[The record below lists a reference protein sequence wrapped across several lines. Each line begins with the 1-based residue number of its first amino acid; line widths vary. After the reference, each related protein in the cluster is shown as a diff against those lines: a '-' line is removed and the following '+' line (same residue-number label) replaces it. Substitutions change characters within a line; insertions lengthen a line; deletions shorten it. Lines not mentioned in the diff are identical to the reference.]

1 MLPTVL
7 IADESR
13 GTRQLLTRHLRAMGW
28 QTIEA
33 SDGLETLDRLTERDA
48 DFAIVD
54 MSLRLLSTPEVVT
67 VLRRSPKYRD
77 LPVVAMGAATPR
89 ALEALIALGID
100 DFFVKPFSADFLM
113 ERLRRFAP
121 KTNVRVRETKA
132 LGAGP
137 PPADGVAL
145 VVDADA
151 QFRDFAAKVLAARYR
166 VVEAASGV
174 AALRACGGQRPAV
187 VLAGFD
193 TGLLGPPMLAEHFAK
208 RPDTAKTAVVLVRS
222 PSEDLPPPGMFT
234 AVVNKTFVIEDFE
247 RQFAR
252 AMGRSLVDGSPALME
267 VRQAVEAATQQALGM
282 MAGCDVHVAGRES
295 AADLSLWAWTDIS
308 IAEES
313 VTVRMA
319 LRSDERGAMSIA
331 AGLLGMSADDLA
343 PEDGL
348 AALGELV
355 NVIAG
360 RVKSTA
366 CRPGRTL
373 TFDIPQLAG
382 TDAPAPI
389 GNAEVCLLFE
399 PTDSRFRLGVE
410 VGIAGDLRAV
420 DPGKAA

>member
-48 DFAIVD
+48 DLAIID
-54 MSLRLLSTPEVVT
+54 MSLRLLGAAEVVT
-67 VLRRSPKYRD
+67 VLRRSPKYSD
-77 LPVVAMGAATPR
+77 LPVIAMGVATPR
-89 ALEALIALGID
+89 ALDSLLALGIE
-100 DFFVKPFSADFLM
+100 DFFVKPFSGDFLA

-121 KTNVRVRETKA
+121 RTNARVRQTKA
-132 LGAGP
+132 LGGP
-137 PPADGVAL
+137 QQAADGVAV
-145 VVDADA
+145 VVDTDA

-174 AALRACGGQRPAV
+174 AALRACAGQRPSV
-187 VLAGFD
+187 VLTGCD
-193 TGLLGPPMLAEHFAK
+193 TGLLGPAMLAEHFAK
-208 RPDTAKTAVVLVRS
+208 RPDAAKTAVVLVRA
-222 PSEDLPPPGMFT
+222 PAEDQPPAAVFS

-267 VRQAVEAATQQALGM
+267 VRQAVEAATPQALGM

-295 AADLSLWAWTDIS
+295 AGELCLWAWTDIS

-319 LRSDERGAMSIA
+319 LRSDGTGAMAIA

-360 RVKSTA
+360 RVKSTVSK
-366 CRPGRTL
+366 PGRTV
-373 TFDIPQLAG
+373 TFEIPQLV
-382 TDAPAPI
+382 DADGAAPVA
-389 GNAEVCLLFE
+389 NAEVCLLFE
-399 PTDSRFRLGVE
+399 PADRRFRLGVE
-410 VGIAGDLRAV
+410 VGIAGDLPAVEPGRA
-420 DPGKAA
+420 A